1 MNTWIIF
8 LERFVYAHALEPNDY
23 IFPSVTSTGTVQPG
37 APISHDTIQKWL
49 DEFVEGANI
58 ELGTTRL
65 TTHCFRRGGA
75 QYRFMHAPL
84 NKHWKLP
91 VIRWWGGWAQGE
103 QVIVHY
109 FSNYSD

>member
-1 MNTWIIF
+1 MNTWITF
-8 LERFVYAHALEPNDY
+8 LERFVYARALEPNDY

-37 APISHDTIQKWL
+37 ASISHDTIQKWL

-84 NKHWKLP
+84 NKRWKLP
-91 VIRWWGGWAQGE
+91 IIRWWGGWAQGE

-109 FSNYSD
+109 FSNSSD